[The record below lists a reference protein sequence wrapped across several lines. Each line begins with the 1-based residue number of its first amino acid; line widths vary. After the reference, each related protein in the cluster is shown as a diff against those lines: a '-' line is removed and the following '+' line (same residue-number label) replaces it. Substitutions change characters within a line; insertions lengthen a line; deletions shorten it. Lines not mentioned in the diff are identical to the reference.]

1 MSLSHVVEQF
11 ANSMENQMD
20 LTQEAANM
28 NRFIQVTAGLTHT
41 YIYIYTHLCILKKII
56 TQVLF
61 L

>member
-28 NRFIQVTAGLTHT
+28 NRFIQVTACLTH
-41 YIYIYTHLCILKKII
+41 IYTSVYLRHNTIHN
-56 TQVLF
+56 
-61 L
+61 

>member
-41 YIYIYTHLCILKKII
+41 YIYIHICAFKKK
-56 TQVLF
+56 LLPKF
-61 L
+61 YFYN